1 MKAIQEVGYW
11 LLEVYIEIGL
21 WLLGGAWYEVA
32 LKVSGV
38 IGLLLLLR
46 QIHFGISELSDESEF
61 ISYISSFLFLVV
73 TFAWILLIIVLV
85 YLIFFR

>member
-1 MKAIQEVGYW
+1 MEAIQEVGYW

-46 QIHFGISELSDESEF
+46 QIHFGISDESEF

-73 TFAWILLIIVLV
+73 TFAWILLIIVLM